1 MKIRRLM
8 MLMIMV
14 GILMVMSACGK
25 PSGTSS
31 IENETKPVK
40 QEEPTNQ
47 QDAKQADQEI
57 LMIIDQTPK
66 PSEQKSFD
74 FVVKQ
79 RPDGYSLTE
88 MQWNSSKSHITNT
101 VQEAAQHGANG
112 EDGFYISGDG
122 QFSGFIYPKSMSGE
136 SGEVKFLFHN
146 EQGNELT
153 WKKKIT
159 LK

>member
-1 MKIRRLM
+1 MKIKRLM
-8 MLMIMV
+8 MLIIFGGV
-14 GILMVMSACGK
+14 LMVMSACGT

-31 IENETKPVK
+31 TAQETKPVK
-40 QEEPTNQ
+40 QEEPTSG
-47 QDAKQADQEI
+47 QDTKQADQEI
-57 LMIIDQTPK
+57 LIIIDQTPK

-79 RPDGYSLTE
+79 LPEGYSLTE
-88 MQWNSSKSHITNT
+88 MKWNSSKSHITNT
-101 VQEAAQHGANG
+101 LQEAAQHGANG

-122 QFSGFIYPKSMSGE
+122 QFAGFMYPKSMSAE